1 MEEQTNEQSEEL
13 EELDLFVWSEED
25 LAKPLEQSPKFDY
38 MKSIGDNFRKIK
50 DKDKK
55 NTEAINNKADKAT
68 LDDLVKIVQSMQT
81 TTHRINVTTD
91 IEENT
96 EYELPCSYIVG
107 SGDIEIYCN
116 NEIMIRAIEES
127 WGNFAEVGAG
137 GNISNKV
144 VFGQTIEAGS
154 VLIVK
159 KTGVIANE

>member
-1 MEEQTNEQSEEL
+1 
-13 EELDLFVWSEED
+13 
-25 LAKPLEQSPKFDY
+25 
-38 MKSIGDNFRKIK
+38 
-50 DKDKK
+50 
-55 NTEAINNKADKAT
+55 
-68 LDDLVKIVQSMQT
+68 MQVT
-81 TTHRINVTTD
+81 TYRINVTTD